1 MNDMNQKIDIAG
13 IDDSIRMLKENVNDT
28 EIEPLIAILEKIKLD
43 PQNEDHLVTL
53 TDVMGGLGISLGA
66 VITYAPYV
74 NYLVSKDL
82 LSDIF

>member
-28 EIEPLIAILEKIKLD
+28 EIEPLIAILEKIKLE
-43 PQNEDHLVTL
+43 PLNEDHLVTL
-53 TDVMGGLGISLGA
+53 TAVMGGLGISLGA